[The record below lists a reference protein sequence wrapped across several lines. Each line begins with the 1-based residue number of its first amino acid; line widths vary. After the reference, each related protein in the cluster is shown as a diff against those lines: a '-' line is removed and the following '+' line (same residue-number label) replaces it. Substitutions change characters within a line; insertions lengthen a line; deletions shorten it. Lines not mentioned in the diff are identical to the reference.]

1 MEEKTEAKY
10 FATYVKHITIQFS
23 DIDGSH
29 DPQKSVYFFPVRD
42 RISEILLVDNL
53 LVQHWKVTNYSESV

>member
-53 LVQHWKVTNYSESV
+53 LVQH